1 MSNKAINTTLQPA
14 AHVGFGVCPS
24 YWTNHEEQEINHW
37 ETFIQLDFIL
47 LCAICGTFST
57 QICLQQLVFFCLI
70 FISESMERSLAV
82 INNLPHFIQTTDS
95 NIFIAKLMT
104 PFFYWTFLLI
114 HQSEVK
120 ALFNI
125 PKRRWPNDSLADIHN
140 VHLKHISSCTQFVS
154 ANRGCMKIFCPLK
167 SM

>member
-1 MSNKAINTTLQPA
+1 MLALESVLLT
-14 AHVGFGVCPS
+14 
-24 YWTNHEEQEINHW
+24 EQIMRSKRLI
-37 ETFIQLDFIL
+37 TGKLSSSLTSFCF
-47 LCAICGTFST
+47 CAICGTFST